1 MNQSSTGFTPNSC
14 FPYYDTF
21 RATVAK
27 IKRRGAIV
35 WGIRPKSKIHQFQRE
50 TSQRSMQNINPW
62 RNQIIEKQRNSDNK

>member
-27 IKRRGAIV
+27 IKRRGAII
-35 WGIRPKSKIHQFQRE
+35 WGIRPKSTIHQFQ
-50 TSQRSMQNINPW
+50 SQRSMKIINPW
-62 RNQIIEKQRNSDNK
+62 RNQIIEKQQNSDNK